1 MSTLKFK
8 DRACVL
14 RYGWSNSAT
23 PHPSRCTHHTPHI
36 AHITPLTFH
45 TPHIAAPLHW
55 IYDQGKVQDLTK
67 GHTTEFYPTSQCPF
81 YTIETGRT
89 STYGDQ
95 LHVTLKSLAERK
107 GILMSGMN
115 WRLLRYPNWKLRR
128 LHFLPYWYDQEFIT
142 IRVCNL
148 HMVSTPAIWV
158 GCRRQSAVNMFIR
171 YLTWSHSRC

>member
-8 DRACVL
+8 DRACAL
-14 RYGWSNSAT
+14 RYGWPNSAI
-23 PHPSRCTHHTPHI
+23 PHPSHYTYHTLHIARTTSLTLQITLLTSQLTLYTLHPSHYTHHTPHIAHTTPLTLHTLHPSHYTYHTPHI

-45 TPHIAAPLHW
+45 TPHVAAPLHW

-67 GHTTEFYPTSQCPF
+67 GHTAEFYPTSQCPF

-107 GILMSGMN
+107 GILMFGMN
-115 WRLLRYPNWKLRR
+115 
-128 LHFLPYWYDQEFIT
+128 
-142 IRVCNL
+142 
-148 HMVSTPAIWV
+148 
-158 GCRRQSAVNMFIR
+158 
-171 YLTWSHSRC
+171 

>member
-8 DRACVL
+8 DQACAL
-14 RYGWSNSAT
+14 RYGWPNSAI
-23 PHPSRCTHHTPHI
+23 PHPSLYTYHTLHIAHTTSLTLQITLLHHNSRCTHCIPHI
-36 AHITPLTFH
+36 THTTPLTFH

-107 GILMSGMN
+107 GILMFGMN
-115 WRLLRYPNWKLRR
+115 
-128 LHFLPYWYDQEFIT
+128 
-142 IRVCNL
+142 
-148 HMVSTPAIWV
+148 
-158 GCRRQSAVNMFIR
+158 
-171 YLTWSHSRC
+171 